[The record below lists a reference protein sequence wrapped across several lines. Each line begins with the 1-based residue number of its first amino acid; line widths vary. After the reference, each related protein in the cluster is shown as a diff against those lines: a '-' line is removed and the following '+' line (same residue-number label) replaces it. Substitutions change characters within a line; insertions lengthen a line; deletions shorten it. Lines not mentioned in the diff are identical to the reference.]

1 MLMTSNS
8 PAATSPVS
16 GSAQP
21 VSGLLRFLV
30 SGALAVI
37 ITAGLFMLMQAL
49 IHDDA
54 APLPAPEPTP
64 VIQISFDIIDYKP
77 TSLTLDDIEPVEPPP
92 MNPTIRTPAQAAP
105 GVEPISMGAP
115 VIQYTVDPIT
125 PPAVSFTIPPLT
137 SRVEPVYPQR
147 ELSRTIQGSC
157 TVQYDILASGRT
169 ANARVLACD
178 SDGFARASLAAVAR
192 WTHAIEMGRPGD
204 EVVRRGVQTQ
214 LDFQLE

>member
-1 MLMTSNS
+1 MTSNS

-21 VSGLLRFLV
+21 VSGMLRFLV

-49 IHDDA
+49 IHDDGA
-54 APLPAPEPTP
+54 PAPVAEPTP
-64 VIQISFDIIDYKP
+64 TIVISFEIPDREIPPRVLPDID
-77 TSLTLDDIEPVEPPP
+77 PVEPPP
-92 MNPTIRTPAQAAP
+92 PHPSIRTESQAVP
-105 GVEPISMGAP
+105 GIEPISMGPP
-115 VIQYTVDPIT
+115 VIEYVVETINTMP
-125 PPAVSFTIPPLT
+125 VSFTIPPLT

-147 ELSRTIQGSC
+147 ELSRNIQGSC

-192 WTHAIEMGRPGD
+192 WTHAMEVGRPGD